1 MRTLISLANQCLED
15 RLPGERISQANL
27 DRVENYLSNISVDL
41 QEGRQSVIV
50 AISLIR
56 FSIALNRQDYS
67 ATSEILQSLSTIGP
81 IDDSVILHLQ
91 AKIEA

>member
-1 MRTLISLANQCLED
+1 MFVKIVYPAKNFE
-15 RLPGERISQANL
+15 ANL
-27 DRVENYLSNISVDL
+27 DRVENYLSNISLADL

-91 AKIEA
+91 AKIGLKDMTTI